1 MLNRSNII
9 ALVGG
14 GTNPAFPRNKVI
26 LWDQRDLKVV
36 GEIVCPRDIH
46 GIKVNTKWLQQQLFS
61 KKIDS
66 IVVL

>member
-26 LWDQRDLKVV
+26 LWDQRDQKVV

-46 GIKVNTKWLQQQLFS
+46 GIKVNTKWFIQYLLIV
-61 KKIDS
+61 KK
-66 IVVL
+66 LTLL